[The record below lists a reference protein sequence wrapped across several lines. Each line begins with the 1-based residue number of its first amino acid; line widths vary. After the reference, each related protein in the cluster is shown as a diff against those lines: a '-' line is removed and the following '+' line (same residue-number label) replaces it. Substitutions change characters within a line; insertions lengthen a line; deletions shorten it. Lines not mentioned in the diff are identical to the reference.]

1 MDSVTFFVPGTP
13 VSKGSLTRMPNGAMI
28 PAGTKASRER
38 FSNWRDD
45 VRQAS
50 MLAMGDRDPSR
61 SPIRLMAEI
70 QLPYPVS
77 SIRKYQMGWWPH
89 VKKPDVDKLLRAI
102 LDPMKGIVFADD
114 SQVVFCTVNKTY
126 AWNDRPGAYVV
137 IDFLDDGFM
146 QSFSVAHRLVAD
158 AIETL

>member
-1 MDSVTFFVPGTP
+1 
-13 VSKGSLTRMPNGAMI
+13 
-28 PAGTKASRER
+28 
-38 FSNWRDD
+38 
-45 VRQAS
+45 
-50 MLAMGDRDPSR
+50 
-61 SPIRLMAEI
+61 
-70 QLPYPVS
+70 
-77 SIRKYQMGWWPH
+77 
-89 VKKPDVDKLLRAI
+89 LRAI